1 MLGNPGLTRL
11 GEVEAICLT
20 ASCHERSAWQL
31 RRKLRVPVYGPEGG
45 VDFEESPDHW
55 YQADSLLPGGL
66 QAVHAP
72 GPTEAHYAFYLNRH
86 GGVVFCAETDVVRR
100 GVAESGDLEKLTV
113 EKIMS
118 FPMASIESIRSV
130 QDAHDMMADLG
141 IRHLVV
147 REAGKVVGVLSA
159 RDLLVYFKSV
169 SEPKIAQD

>member
-1 MLGNPGLTRL
+1 MTTITAVMTKKLQSIP
-11 GEVEAICLT
+11 VEQSVAE
-20 ASCHERSAWQL
+20 AA
-31 RRKLRVPVYGPEGG
+31 RRMRDDRIG
-45 VDFEESPDHW
+45 
-55 YQADSLLPGGL
+55 SLLVEQTGEYVGI
-66 QAVHAP
+66 V
-72 GPTEAHYAFYLNRH
+72 T
-86 GGVVFCAETDVVRR
+86 ETDVVRR

-130 QDAHDMMADLG
+130 QDAHDMMADLRV
-141 IRHLVV
+141 RHLVV